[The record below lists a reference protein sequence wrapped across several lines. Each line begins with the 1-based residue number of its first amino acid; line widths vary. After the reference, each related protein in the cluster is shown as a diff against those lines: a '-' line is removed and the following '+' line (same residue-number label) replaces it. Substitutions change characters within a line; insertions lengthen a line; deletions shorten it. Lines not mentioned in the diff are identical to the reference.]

1 MVDEKIKQR
10 QSDLEKLEKERLEKL
25 AEEERKRKVYQER
38 MDQTDETAEL
48 GEINL
53 SFFKRMSRSTQFL
66 IGCGLIAITFSAI
79 YLGIFALR
87 KKPVAPKKKNK

>member
-10 QSDLEKLEKERLEKL
+10 QLNVEKLEKERMEKL
-25 AEEERKRKVYQER
+25 AEEERKKKAYQER
-38 MDQTDETAEL
+38 LDQTDETAER

-66 IGCGLIAITFSAI
+66 VGSGLIAIIFGGLYLCIFS
-79 YLGIFALR
+79 LN
-87 KKPVAPKKKNK
+87 KKPVVQKKKNK